1 MAVSSTKKHNKIN
14 GLLFCRFPS
23 STFAIDT
30 SHWVNAVAERGF
42 QGRKTKIEQGTLW
55 IGYITL
61 LAPSIYAIDICN
73 WPSKPT

>member
-42 QGRKTKIEQGTLW
+42 QGRKTKRAGDALDWLHNPAGALDLCHRYLQ
-55 IGYITL
+55 
-61 LAPSIYAIDICN
+61 LAE
-73 WPSKPT
+73 